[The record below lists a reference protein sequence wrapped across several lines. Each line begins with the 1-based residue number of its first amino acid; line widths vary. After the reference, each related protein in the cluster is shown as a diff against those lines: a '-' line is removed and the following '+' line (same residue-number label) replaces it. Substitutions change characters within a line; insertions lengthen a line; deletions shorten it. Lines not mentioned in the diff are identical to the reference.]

1 MAYTMRHS
9 CASWLVSEGLPT
21 RLVADFLGT
30 SEKMIIDHYGHLAP
44 DYQEEAALAIGRSLK
59 KRRFGGSKME
69 SDQVQKVFDFIG
81 GPGSSHITA

>member
-59 KRRFGGSKME
+59 KAFFWGGELFLLCHKRNRVAGRRGV
-69 SDQVQKVFDFIG
+69 D
-81 GPGSSHITA
+81 